1 MPRQYYLYPVGE
13 VNTTID
19 DMNILFSINE
29 KYPRLLRG
37 GGFLYHPAS
46 FRSASRHRY
55 APSTVA
61 PPSVSASPGLTTESL
76 FQKPML
82 WSVSVVACTETDP
95 GTSPRSADG
104 ASTESC

>member
-1 MPRQYYLYPVGE
+1 MEDSLQCHRQTATL
-13 VNTTID
+13 
-19 DMNILFSINE
+19 
-29 KYPRLLRG
+29 
-37 GGFLYHPAS
+37 HA
-46 FRSASRHRY
+46 Y
-55 APSTVA
+55 ADA
-61 PPSVSASPGLTTESL
+61 TESL

>member
-1 MPRQYYLYPVGE
+1 MPDPSFVSGA
-13 VNTTID
+13 D
-19 DMNILFSINE
+19 LFGDWT
-29 KYPRLLRG
+29 K
-37 GGFLYHPAS
+37 
-46 FRSASRHRY
+46 
-55 APSTVA
+55 
-61 PPSVSASPGLTTESL
+61 SL

>member
-1 MPRQYYLYPVGE
+1 MRVMPSDG
-13 VNTTID
+13 
-19 DMNILFSINE
+19 S
-29 KYPRLLRG
+29 G
-37 GGFLYHPAS
+37 
-46 FRSASRHRY
+46 RY
-55 APSTVA
+55 
-61 PPSVSASPGLTTESL
+61 SPGPGMVKLLEEMVLPGITPVDGDLFTQSL